1 MDTVVSLEAIT
12 DQAPRSKRPAT
23 WTEAVWLERLEAA
36 IGTERRVASPV
47 AAALPAMLVAL
58 GWLGTARSLAGLLP
72 ARDVALTLE
81 HIELLLPAIGFRVR
95 RMPAT
100 GTAADTRQL
109 RAGSLAHKSDGT
121 LGVYLGHPDGKD
133 VWLVDGSQRELPLT
147 KGDTILSV
155 APDIDFRPVDEPRR
169 NWFRGLFEKLRNE
182 LFALFAMS
190 LVVNILA
197 LTVSL
202 YTLVVYGHVIPS
214 GTTTTIWGIALVAV
228 VAIVGGWALK
238 VGRQMVVSRLG
249 SWAGTRIGSASMRKM
264 LALPLEMSTRF
275 GVQNNIVRMR
285 SFESA
290 RAFLSGAGGVNL
302 IDYPFVVIFLITI
315 AVMGGWLVLV
325 PILALLT
332 YAALA
337 FPTSDYVASKSN
349 AAGIAAGEL
358 EENAVSALLGINA
371 FSKAGADNQWLVR
384 FADLA
389 RASAARNR
397 EYSIAAARAQT
408 IGQGLGLITVLATLC
423 TGIMLVLNGTM
434 HPAGLVAAMMLIW
447 RITVPAQQAFGSLVR
462 LRQIRASVAE
472 LDNLMATPGERT
484 TAEFGSPSGLEKP
497 ELIVDRVYYRP
508 DADFDAALNGV
519 SFTVPA
525 GARVAIVGPSAGGK
539 SALLECL
546 AGLRRPQAG
555 RVLVAGRDIRQ
566 FDTTEY
572 RAWLGYVPQTV
583 PALPLTVRDYLRL
596 RTPTLQ
602 DDEAFAAF
610 ERVIGP
616 DWKQLPVFD
625 RRRRQLGG
633 QTQRHVDGG
642 NPAFAPHPLPQATA
656 GTGSKPRDYV
666 LDRALNPFTDDHE
679 ELQFRQIVAF
689 VAATLGQPTL
699 LLIDGDGVGGTLG
712 WEPRILRYLDSIR
725 GSTTVVWAPYTSEH
739 IQTCDQ
745 IVVLDRGS
753 VLHVGPAAGR
763 PAPVAQ
769 AATAAAA
776 K

>member
-1 MDTVVSLEAIT
+1 VDTLVSLEART
-12 DQAPRSKRPAT
+12 DPMPPRKRPAT
-23 WTEAVWLERLEAA
+23 WTEAVWLERLETAVGA
-36 IGTERRVASPV
+36 ERRAASPV
-47 AAALPAMLVAL
+47 AAALPAMLIAL
-58 GWLGTARSLAGLLP
+58 GWLGTARSLAGLVP
-72 ARDVALTLE
+72 APDEALTFE
-81 HIELLLPAIGFRVR
+81 HVERLLPAIGFRARCV
-95 RMPAT
+95 PAS

-109 RAGSLAHKSDGT
+109 RAGSLAQKRDGAV
-121 LGVYLGHPDGKD
+121 GVYLGHSDGKD
-133 VWLVDGSQRELPLT
+133 VWLVDGHQRDLPIA
-147 KGDTILSV
+147 KGDTILAV
-155 APDIDFRPVDEPRR
+155 VPDIDFRPVDEPRR
-169 NWFRGLFEKLRNE
+169 NWFRGLFEKMRNE
-182 LFALFAMS
+182 LFALFGMS

-238 VGRQMVVSRLG
+238 LGRQIVFSRLG
-249 SWAGTRIGSASMRKM
+249 SWAGIRIGSASMRKM
-264 LALPLEMSTRF
+264 LALPLETSTRL

-285 SFESA
+285 SFENA
-290 RAFLSGAGGVNL
+290 RTFLSGAGSLNL
-302 IDYPFVVIFLITI
+302 IDYPFVVIFVITI
-315 AVMGGWLVLV
+315 AAMGGWLVLV

-349 AAGIAAGEL
+349 AAGVAAGKL
-358 EENAVSALLGINA
+358 EEYAVSALLGINA
-371 FSKAGADNQWLVR
+371 FNQAGADNQWLVR

-389 RASAARNR
+389 RASAGRNR
-397 EYSIAAARAQT
+397 EYAIAVARAQT
-408 IGQGLGLITVLATLC
+408 IGQGLGLVTVLATLC

-462 LRQIRASVAE
+462 LRQISASVAE
-472 LDNLMATPGERT
+472 LDDLMATAGERA
-484 TAEFGSPSGLEKP
+484 TAEFSSPVGLEKP

-519 SFTVPA
+519 SFTVPP

-539 SALLECL
+539 SSLLECL

-572 RAWLGYVPQTV
+572 RAWLGYVPQKV

-602 DDEAFAAF
+602 DDLALAAF
-610 ERVIGP
+610 EKVIGP

-633 QTQRHVDGG
+633 QTQRHVDGE
-642 NPAFAPHPLPQATA
+642 NAALAAQPPPKAPPGA
-656 GTGSKPRDYV
+656 GSKPRHFV
-666 LDRALNPFTDDHE
+666 LDRMLDPFTDDHE

-689 VAATLGQPTL
+689 VAATLGEPAL

-712 WEPRILRYLDSIR
+712 WEPRILRYLDSLR
-725 GSTTVVWAPYTSEH
+725 GSTTVIWAPYTTEH

-745 IVVLDRGS
+745 IVILDRGS

-763 PAPVAQ
+763 PALVAQ
-769 AATAAAA
+769 AASAAAA
-776 K
+776 N